1 MTGHDLPLVNACLNG
16 IATVLLVIGYD
27 RIRRR
32 QIAQHRACMVAA
44 FATSILFL
52 TFYVIYHYNVGS
64 VKFPGTGV
72 AKALYLV
79 MLFTHVVLAALV
91 PVLAIVTLTLAF
103 RGNFVRHRRLARWTL
118 PIWLYVSVTG
128 VLIYVV
134 LYLVYGASAATG

>member
-1 MTGHDLPLVNACLNG
+1 MDITSLPTVNACLNG